1 MADNG
6 KIESQ
11 IDVARADLEAS
22 LAALKD
28 LVREKVDVKAHVKD
42 AIHRAEDELGKTY
55 RHARVRLREDPWL
68 YAFAGVALVAGIA
81 VGMIYGR
88 LTA

>member
-6 KIESQ
+6 KIESD
-11 IDVARADLEAS
+11 IDSARHDLEAS

-42 AIHRAEDELGKTY
+42 AIHRAEDELGKQY

-68 YAFAGVALVAGIA
+68 YSFAGVALVVGIA
-81 VGMIYGR
+81 AGMIYGR